1 MNMEKQFKFLFL
13 LSFIF
18 ISSINVFS
26 QEVNIVPYLKQIDNG
41 QKVKALSHLAEL
53 KDDYPDDPSVMFL
66 EGVLTENG
74 QDAVAIY
81 TEIINEYPNSKYAD
95 AAVFRIYSYYYA
107 LGLYGTAN
115 SFLNRLKKDYPKSPY
130 IKIAEQRTETTT
142 MPLSAKKKPLP
153 PKSKNKIIYNYTIQ
167 AGAFT
172 ISANAGHLKTR
183 FENAG
188 FYSTIKDKNV
198 AGTIFHVVYV
208 GKFETE
214 ESAKKALNIIDKQF
228 NLQTRVTTISK

>member
-95 AAVFRIYSYYYA
+95 VAVFRIYSYYYA

>member
-130 IKIAEQRTETTT
+130 IKIAEQRTKTTT

>member
-1 MNMEKQFKFLFL
+1 M
-13 LSFIF
+13 
-18 ISSINVFS
+18 
-26 QEVNIVPYLKQIDNG
+26 
-41 QKVKALSHLAEL
+41 
-53 KDDYPDDPSVMFL
+53 
-66 EGVLTENG
+66 
-74 QDAVAIY
+74 
-81 TEIINEYPNSKYAD
+81 
-95 AAVFRIYSYYYA
+95 
-107 LGLYGTAN
+107 
-115 SFLNRLKKDYPKSPY
+115 NRLKKDYPKSPY

-153 PKSKNKIIYNYTIQ
+153 SKSKNKIIYNYTIQ

>member
-81 TEIINEYPNSKYAD
+81 TEIINEYPN
-95 AAVFRIYSYYYA
+95 
-107 LGLYGTAN
+107 
-115 SFLNRLKKDYPKSPY
+115 
-130 IKIAEQRTETTT
+130 
-142 MPLSAKKKPLP
+142 
-153 PKSKNKIIYNYTIQ
+153 
-167 AGAFT
+167 
-172 ISANAGHLKTR
+172 
-183 FENAG
+183 
-188 FYSTIKDKNV
+188 
-198 AGTIFHVVYV
+198 
-208 GKFETE
+208 
-214 ESAKKALNIIDKQF
+214 
-228 NLQTRVTTISK
+228 

>member
-1 MNMEKQFKFLFL
+1 MEKQFKFLFL

>member
-153 PKSKNKIIYNYTIQ
+153 SKSKNKIIYNYTIQ